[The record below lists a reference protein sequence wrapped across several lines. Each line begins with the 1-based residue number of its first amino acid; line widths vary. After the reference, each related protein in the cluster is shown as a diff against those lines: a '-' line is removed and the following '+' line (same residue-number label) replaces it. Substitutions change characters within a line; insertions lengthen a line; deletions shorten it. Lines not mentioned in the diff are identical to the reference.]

1 MKRIITILLAIW
13 VVPAWLPAQEG
24 KSSSPPS
31 TAQTPASSLPAQQ
44 AKSEAPPGGS
54 TPAPNT
60 VETTTKVIKVPVY
73 YVDVPL
79 TVTDK
84 KNRLVIMMTKDDFNL
99 FEDGTRQTIAYF
111 SRETDLA
118 MRIGLLIDTSNSI
131 RDRLH
136 FEQQAATDFL
146 TDTIR
151 KGKDRAFVVGFDVTP
166 QLVQDYTDDVE
177 KLAGA
182 IHGLQAGGVTALYD
196 AIFISCKDKLYFF
209 PPPEPYLRRLMI
221 VISDGEDNRSEH
233 TREEALA
240 MAQKAGV
247 TIFAIST
254 NRSGTEQRGDKVLK
268 ELARETGGRVFFPF
282 EANDLAEDFRAIG
295 RDLRTQFL
303 ITYRSTNEARD
314 GTFRH
319 ISVDPVDKSYHVRA
333 KTGYFA
339 PSQ

>member
-1 MKRIITILLAIW
+1 MMKRILLI
-13 VVPAWLPAQEG
+13 VVALCALPGGLPAQETQP
-24 KSSSPPS
+24 SPPAS
-31 TAQTPASSLPAQQ
+31 TTPPNATSPSTTQTPTNP
-44 AKSEAPPGGS
+44 
-54 TPAPNT
+54 T
-60 VETTTKVIKVPVY
+60 VIRVPVNL
-73 YVDVPL
+73 VNVPL

-99 FEDGTRQTIAYF
+99 FEDAKPQTIQYF

-118 MRIGLLIDTSNSI
+118 LRIGLLIDTSNSI
-131 RDRLH
+131 RDRLR
-136 FEQQAATDFL
+136 FEQQSAIDFL
-146 TDTIR
+146 SDTIR
-151 KGKDRAFVVGFDVTP
+151 RGKDQAFVVGFDVEP
-166 QLVQDYTDDVE
+166 QLVQDYTDNVE
-177 KLAGA
+177 KLANS
-182 IHGLQAGGVTALYD
+182 IRGLQAGGVTSLYD
-196 AIFISCKDKLYFF
+196 AIYYACREKLLFF

-240 MAQKAGV
+240 MAQRAEV

-254 NRSGTEQRGDKVLK
+254 NRSGAEQKGDKVLK
-268 ELARETGGRVFFPF
+268 RLAEETGGHAYFPF
-282 EANDLAEDFRAIG
+282 EASDLTEDFRAIG

-303 ITYRSTNEARD
+303 LSYTSSNTARD

-319 ISVDPVDKSYHVRA
+319 IAIEPVDKSLHVRA

>member
-1 MKRIITILLAIW
+1 MMKRILAILLLFALR
-13 VVPAWLPAQEG
+13 PAGDGSRRKRQ
-24 KSSSPPS
+24 SPPRPTTQEEITTNLHS
-31 TAQTPASSLPAQQ
+31 T
-44 AKSEAPPGGS
+44 
-54 TPAPNT
+54 
-60 VETTTKVIKVPVY
+60 IKFHVY
-73 YVDVPL
+73 LVNVPL

-99 FEDGTRQTIAYF
+99 FEDGKPQTIQYF

-118 MRIGLLIDTSNSI
+118 LRIGLLIDTSNSI

-146 TDTIR
+146 SDTIR
-151 KGKDRAFVVGFDVTP
+151 RGKDQAFVVGFDAEP
-166 QLVQDYTDDVE
+166 KIVQDYTDNVE

-182 IHGLQAGGVTALYD
+182 IHGLQAGGVTSLYD
-196 AIFISCKDKLYFF
+196 AIFYACKEKLLFF
-209 PPPEPYLRRLMI
+209 PPPEPYLRRMII

-240 MAQKAGV
+240 MAQRAEV

-254 NRSGTEQRGDKVLK
+254 NRTGAEQSGDKVLK
-268 ELARETGGRVFFPF
+268 RLAEETGGRAFFPF

-303 ITYRSTNEARD
+303 LSYTSTNTARD
-314 GTFRH
+314 GTFRN
-319 ISVDPVDKSYHVRA
+319 ISIDPVDKSLHVRA
-333 KTGYFA
+333 KSGYFA
-339 PSQ
+339 PITVADA

>member
-1 MKRIITILLAIW
+1 MMKRILATLLVLGA
-13 VVPAWLPAQEG
+13 LPAGLCSQEA
-24 KSSSPPS
+24 KPSAPPS
-31 TAQTPASSLPAQQ
+31 SVQTPSNP
-44 AKSEAPPGGS
+44 
-54 TPAPNT
+54 T
-60 VETTTKVIKVPVY
+60 VIHVPVY
-73 YVDVPL
+73 LVDVPL

-99 FEDGTRQTIAYF
+99 FEDGTPQTIQYF

-131 RDRLH
+131 RGRLR

-151 KGKDRAFVVGFDVTP
+151 KGKDQAFVVGFDVEP
-166 QLVQDYTDDVE
+166 QLVQDYTDNVE
-177 KLAGA
+177 KLANA
-182 IHGLQAGGVTALYD
+182 IRGLQAGGVTSLYD
-196 AIFISCKDKLYFF
+196 AIFFSCKEKLYFF
-209 PPPEPYLRRLMI
+209 PPPEPYLRKLMI

-240 MAQKAGV
+240 MAQRAGV

-254 NRSGTEQRGDKVLK
+254 NRSGAEERGDKVLK
-268 ELARETGGRVFFPF
+268 RFAEQTGGRAFFPF
-282 EANDLAEDFRAIG
+282 EASDLAEDFRAIG

-303 ITYRSTNEARD
+303 INYTSSNIARD
-314 GTFRH
+314 GTYRK
-319 ISVDPVDKSYHVRA
+319 ITVEAIDKSLHVRA
-333 KTGYFA
+333 RTGYFA

>member
-1 MKRIITILLAIW
+1 ML
-13 VVPAWLPAQEG
+13 VVCALPGWLPAQEG
-24 KSSSPPS
+24 KPVAPS
-31 TAQTPASSLPAQQ
+31 NP
-44 AKSEAPPGGS
+44 S
-54 TPAPNT
+54 TPAATPT
-60 VETTTKVIKVPVY
+60 GTATSTTTTTPTTTTPTVIKIPVY
-73 YVDVPL
+73 LVDVPL

-99 FEDGTRQTIAYF
+99 FEDGKPQVIQYF

-136 FEQQAATDFL
+136 FEQQAAIDFL
-146 TDTIR
+146 SDTIR
-151 KGKDRAFVVGFDVTP
+151 RGKDLAFVVGFDVEP
-166 QLVQDYTDDVE
+166 QMVQDYTDNVE
-177 KLAGA
+177 KLAGS
-182 IHGLQAGGVTALYD
+182 IRGLQAGGVTALYD
-196 AIFISCKDKLYFF
+196 AIYVACKDKLYFF

-240 MAQKAGV
+240 MAQRAGV

-254 NRSGTEQRGDKVLK
+254 NRSNAEQRGDKVLRR
-268 ELARETGGRVFFPF
+268 LAEETGGRAFFPF
-282 EANDLAEDFRAIG
+282 EASDLAEDFRAIG

-303 ITYRSTNEARD
+303 INYTSTNAARD

-319 ISVDPVDKSYHVRA
+319 IAVDPVDKTLHVRA

-339 PSQ
+339 PTQ

>member
-1 MKRIITILLAIW
+1 MMKRILAT
-13 VVPAWLPAQEG
+13 VLVLCALPGWLPAQEA
-24 KSSSPPS
+24 KPSTPPG
-31 TAQTPASSLPAQQ
+31 TAQTPTNP
-44 AKSEAPPGGS
+44 
-54 TPAPNT
+54 T
-60 VETTTKVIKVPVY
+60 VIKVPVY
-73 YVDVPL
+73 LVNVPL

-99 FEDGTRQTIAYF
+99 FEDGKPQTIQYF

-118 MRIGLLIDTSNSI
+118 LRIGLLIDTSNSI
-131 RDRLH
+131 RDRLR

-146 TDTIR
+146 SDTIR
-151 KGKDRAFVVGFDVTP
+151 RGKDQAFVVGFDVEP
-166 QLVQDYTDDVE
+166 QLVQDYTDNVE
-177 KLAGA
+177 KLATA
-182 IHGLQAGGVTALYD
+182 IRGLQAGGVTSLYD
-196 AIFISCKDKLYFF
+196 AIYFSCKEKLLFF
-209 PPPEPYLRRLMI
+209 PPPEPYLRRMII

-240 MAQKAGV
+240 MAQRAEV

-254 NRSGTEQRGDKVLK
+254 NRSGAEQRGDKVLK
-268 ELARETGGRVFFPF
+268 RLAEETGGHAYFPF
-282 EANDLAEDFRAIG
+282 EASDLAEDFRAIG

-303 ITYRSTNEARD
+303 LSYTSTNTARD

-319 ISVDPVDKSYHVRA
+319 ISIEPVDKSLHVRA

>member
-1 MKRIITILLAIW
+1 MIKRVFTLAL
-13 VVPAWLPAQEG
+13 VLGALPGWLPAQEA
-24 KSSSPPS
+24 KPVTPPG
-31 TAQTPASSLPAQQ
+31 TAQTTT
-44 AKSEAPPGGS
+44 S
-54 TPAPNT
+54 TT
-60 VETTTKVIKVPVY
+60 IIKERVY
-73 YVDVPL
+73 LVDVPL

-99 FEDGTRQTIAYF
+99 FEDGKPQTIQYF

-131 RDRLH
+131 RDRIR

-146 TDTIR
+146 SDTIR
-151 KGKDRAFVVGFDVTP
+151 RGKDQAFVVGFDAESK
-166 QLVQDYTDDVE
+166 LVQDYTDSVE

-182 IHGLQAGGVTALYD
+182 IHGLQAGGVTSLYD
-196 AIFISCKDKLYFF
+196 AIFFSCKEKLYFF
-209 PPPEPYLRRLMI
+209 PPPEPYLRKLI
-221 VISDGEDNRSEH
+221 ILISDGEDNRSEH

-254 NRSGTEQRGDKVLK
+254 NRSGAESRGDKVLK
-268 ELARETGGRVFFPF
+268 RLATETGGRAFYPF

-303 ITYRSTNEARD
+303 INYTSTNTAWD

-319 ISVDPVDKSYHVRA
+319 ITVEPVNKSLHVRA
-333 KTGYFA
+333 KSGYFA